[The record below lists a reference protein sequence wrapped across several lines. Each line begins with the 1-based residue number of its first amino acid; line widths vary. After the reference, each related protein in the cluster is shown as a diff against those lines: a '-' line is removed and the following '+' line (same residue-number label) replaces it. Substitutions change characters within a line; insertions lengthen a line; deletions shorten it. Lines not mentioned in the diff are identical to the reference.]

1 MSLVNRIIKQEVLT
15 EAEAAQ
21 LMADIIEGKLAE
33 SQVAAVLT
41 SYQFRPVTAV
51 ELSGF
56 KQSIL
61 ANAVKPEISFS
72 KPLLDV
78 CGTGGDGKDTF
89 NVSTLTALLVAST
102 GQAVAKHGNYA
113 SSSMCGSSNVL
124 EAVGVKLS
132 GDSQYLQSCLEEA
145 GICFLHAPL
154 FHPALKNVA
163 GVRKEL
169 GFRTI
174 FNLLGPLVNPLNPQY
189 QYTGVCNM
197 EVLKLY
203 VKVLRAEGKK
213 FAVNYS
219 YDGYDEISLTS
230 RFAVFIDKMDA
241 EYLPEGLNIPRA
253 SAEDLKGG
261 DSIEAAAKIF
271 MKIAKGNGTDIQNA
285 VVATN
290 AAFALSLVND
300 SKNQKQAVQENY
312 QELIAQLKLGAIAEI
327 LERLAKISV

>member
-1 MSLVNRIIKQEVLT
+1 MSLVGKIIKQEVLS
-15 EAEAAQ
+15 EAEASQ
-21 LMADIIEGKLAE
+21 LMSEIIEAKLAA
-33 SQVAAVLT
+33 SQVAAILT

-56 KQSIL
+56 RQAIL
-61 ANAVKPEISFS
+61 ANAVKPEIRFS

-113 SSSMCGSSNVL
+113 SSSKCGSSNVL

-132 GDSQYLQSCLEEA
+132 GDSQYLQSCLEQA

-163 GVRKEL
+163 SVRKEL

-174 FNLLGPLVNPLNPQY
+174 FNLLGPLVNPLNPEY

-197 EVLKLY
+197 EILKLY

-213 FAVNYS
+213 IAVNYS
-219 YDGYDEISLTS
+219 YDGYDEISLTG
-230 RFAVFIDKMDA
+230 RFAVFTDKADA
-241 EYLPEGLNIPRA
+241 EYLPEELELPRA
-253 SAEDLKGG
+253 VAKDLKGG
-261 DSIEAAAKIF
+261 DSVEAAAEIF
-271 MKIAKGNGTDIQNA
+271 MEIAKGKGTDVQNA

-300 SKNQKQAVQENY
+300 SGNQKQVVQENY
-312 QELIAQLKLGAIAEI
+312 QRLIAQLKSGAIATL